1 MVKRAQK
8 NSKKGQRIINVL
20 NLHQNLLN
28 SWVRE
33 DVKKIHY
40 FRSRSYMNGALDM
53 ATFCQIFSM
62 QSISSLVARC
72 YVLERTLHRAICRG
86 QKQICNDQTTHS
98 LQFLC
103 NTFHVLLSPSFSQML
118 CGGPGWVLE
127 RTRTNLERTKAKA
140 TRATAPFI
148 PVLSLRIFKIFS

>member
-8 NSKKGQRIINVL
+8 CSKKRQRIINAL
-20 NLHQNLLN
+20 NLHQKLLN

-33 DVKKIHY
+33 DVKKYIIL
-40 FRSRSYMNGALDM
+40 GVGPTWM
-53 ATFCQIFSM
+53 APLIWPHFVKCFPCNPFPLQWPDVM
-62 QSISSLVARC
+62 CWNV
-72 YVLERTLHRAICRG
+72 HRAICRG
-86 QKQICNDQTTHS
+86 QKQICADQTTHS

-103 NTFHVLLSPSFSQML
+103 NIFHVLLSLSFGQML
-118 CGGPGWVLE
+118 CGGSGWVLE

-148 PVLSLRIFKIFS
+148 PALNLRICKIIS

>member
-8 NSKKGQRIINVL
+8 CSKKGQRIINAL

-33 DVKKIHY
+33 DVKKVQY
-40 FRSRSYMNGALDM
+40 FRSRSYMNGALYM
-53 ATFCQIFSM
+53 AIFCQIFSM

-72 YVLERTLHRAICRG
+72 YVLERTPSNL
-86 QKQICNDQTTHS
+86 QICNDQTTHS

-103 NTFHVLLSPSFSQML
+103 NIFHELLSLSFGQML
-118 CGGPGWVLE
+118 CSGSGWVLE

-148 PVLSLRIFKIFS
+148 LALNLRIRKIFS